1 MTDSSNDHQHFTQA
15 VVQLGELQEVVA
27 KQAIFNTR
35 GVKIIDK
42 GVAINAGL
50 YERLIQHKLS
60 APLEE
65 SVRSSTAVNG
75 ETLKRGAESIVND
88 IPFFS
93 RMVMD
98 DKTRKLLLN
107 VIETVPL
114 PDAMAFQLTVAQ
126 DVRPEIY
133 LHLLRTAL
141 TAAWLARTPHISRY
155 DLGMAAAAGLLHDIG
170 MLHVDP
176 LLLQPDRTLNRD
188 QRRQLYSH
196 PLVSTAL
203 VERHHQYSRE
213 VVRAVGE
220 HHEYLDG
227 SGYPR
232 NLSGDA
238 ISPLGRILAL
248 SQVVAAMFAPGRSA
262 PEMRLSVLLRMNTH
276 RYDNAMS
283 MRVVSLLQP
292 QLDVMGAEIP
302 RLDNTVELLGEI
314 DRLVGQWPLDLGQDA
329 TVSAARRDALALLA
343 NHAIQIRR
351 ALAGVGAVPDQ
362 LLQLGDAVLDEAVAT
377 ELTLLTHE
385 AAWQL
390 RALARQTR
398 RRWRAVATER
408 FPAVLQEWLDQV
420 DAVAARVSGIAATDG
435 AAEALES
442 VPATT

>member
-114 PDAMAFQLTVAQ
+114 PDAMALQLTVAQ

-133 LHLLRTAL
+133 LHLLRSAL
-141 TAAWLARTPHISRY
+141 TAAWLARTPHITRY
-155 DLGMAAAAGLLHDIG
+155 DLGMAAAGGLLHDIG

-176 LLLQPDRTLNRD
+176 LLLQPDRTLKRD

-196 PLVSTAL
+196 PMVSTAL

-362 LLQLGDAVLDEAVAT
+362 LLQLGDAVLDEAVAN

-385 AAWQL
+385 ASWQL

-398 RRWRAVATER
+398 RRWRAVEIGRAH
-408 FPAVLQEWLDQV
+408 V
-420 DAVAARVSGIAATDG
+420 
-435 AAEALES
+435 
-442 VPATT
+442 

>member
-1 MTDSSNDHQHFTQA
+1 MTDTSADHQYFANA
-15 VVQLGELQEVVA
+15 VVQLGEKRDVVA
-27 KQAIFNTR
+27 TQAIFNAQ

-42 GVAINAGL
+42 GVAINSAL
-50 YERLIQHKLS
+50 YERLMRHQLA

-65 SVRSSTAVNG
+65 SVRSSSTVKG
-75 ETLKRGAESIVND
+75 ETLKNSAEAIMRD
-88 IPFFS
+88 TPFFG
-93 RMVMD
+93 RMASD
-98 DKTRKLLLN
+98 DKTRKILLN
-107 VIETVPL
+107 VIETIPL
-114 PDAMAFQLTVAQ
+114 PDAMAFQLTVAR

-141 TAAWLARTPHISRY
+141 TAAWLTRTPMGSRF
-155 DLGMAAAAGLLHDIG
+155 DLGMAAAGGLLHDVG

-176 LLLQPDRTLNRD
+176 LLLQPERTLNRN

-203 VERHHQYSRE
+203 LERHHQYSRD

-238 ISPLGRILAL
+238 ISPLGKILSL
-248 SQVVAAMFAPGRSA
+248 SQVVAAMFAPGRGA

-276 RYDNAMS
+276 RYDSTMAMQ
-283 MRVVSLLQP
+283 VVALLRP

-302 RLDNTVELLGEI
+302 RLEDPVGLLGEI
-314 DRLVGQWPLDLGQDA
+314 DDLVGQWPLNIEAQLVAND
-329 TVSAARRDALALLA
+329 ARRSALGLLA

-351 ALAGVGAVPDQ
+351 ALAAVGAVPDQ
-362 LLQLGDAVLDEAVAT
+362 LSQLGDAALDEAVSI

-398 RRWRAVATER
+398 QRWRLLASEQ
-408 FPAVLQEWLDQV
+408 FPDQLQSWLDEV
-420 DAVAARVSGIAATDG
+420 EAFATRVSGVAATHGVSED
-435 AAEALES
+435 A
-442 VPATT
+442 

>member
-1 MTDSSNDHQHFTQA
+1 MTDTSTDHQHFAEA
-15 VVQLGELQEVVA
+15 VVQLGEKQDVVA
-27 KQAIFNTR
+27 TQAIFNTQ
-35 GVKIIDK
+35 GVKIIEK
-42 GVAINAGL
+42 GVAINLGL
-50 YERLIQHKLS
+50 YERLMGHKLS

-65 SVRSSTAVNG
+65 SVHSANSVSGDTIRRS
-75 ETLKRGAESIVND
+75 AEAIMRD
-88 IPFFS
+88 TPFFG
-93 RMVMD
+93 RMASD

-114 PDAMAFQLTVAQ
+114 PDAMALQLTVAQ

-133 LHLLRTAL
+133 LHLVRTAL
-141 TAAWLARTPHISRY
+141 TAAWLAKTPHVSRY
-155 DLGMAAAAGLLHDIG
+155 DLGMAAAAGLLHDVG

-176 LLLQPDRTLNRD
+176 LLLQPERTLNRD

-196 PLVSTAL
+196 PLLSIAL
-203 VERHHQYSRE
+203 VERHHQYSRD

-238 ISPLGRILAL
+238 ISPLGRILSL

-276 RYDNAMS
+276 RYDPSMAMQ
-283 MRVVSLLQP
+283 VVALLRP
-292 QLDVMGAEIP
+292 QLDVMGAEMP
-302 RLDNTVELLGEI
+302 RLANPVDLLCEI
-314 DRLVGQWPLDLGQDA
+314 DRLVGQWPMD
-329 TVSAARRDALALLA
+329 SAASWQLSAPRREVLALLA

-351 ALAGVGAVPDQ
+351 ALAAVGAVPDQ
-362 LLQLGDAVLDEAVAT
+362 LSQLGDAARDETVLA

-390 RALARQTR
+390 RALARQAR
-398 RRWRAVATER
+398 RRWRAVAGEQ
-408 FPAVLQEWLDQV
+408 FPAALQQWLDQV
-420 DAVAARVSGIAATDG
+420 DAVAVRISGVTDVSADT
-435 AAEALES
+435 
-442 VPATT
+442 

>member
-1 MTDSSNDHQHFTQA
+1 MTDTPADHQYFANA
-15 VVQLGELQEVVA
+15 VVQLGEKRDVVA
-27 KQAIFNTR
+27 TQAIFNAQ

-42 GVAINAGL
+42 GVAINSGL
-50 YERLIQHKLS
+50 YERLMGHRLA

-65 SVRSSTAVNG
+65 SVRSSSTVKG
-75 ETLKRGAESIVND
+75 ETLKNSAEAIMRD
-88 IPFFS
+88 TPFFG
-93 RMVMD
+93 RMASD
-98 DKTRKLLLN
+98 DKTRKILLN
-107 VIETVPL
+107 VIETIPL
-114 PDAMAFQLTVAQ
+114 PDAMAFQLTVAR
-126 DVRPEIY
+126 DIRPEIY
-133 LHLLRTAL
+133 LHLVRTAL
-141 TAAWLARTPHISRY
+141 TAAWLTRSPMGSRF
-155 DLGMAAAAGLLHDIG
+155 DLGMAAAGGLLHDVG

-176 LLLQPDRTLNRD
+176 LLLQPERTLNRD

-203 VERHHQYSRE
+203 LERHHQYSRD

-232 NLSGDA
+232 NLSGDG
-238 ISPLGRILAL
+238 ISPLGKILSL

-276 RYDNAMS
+276 RYDSTMAMQ
-283 MRVVSLLQP
+283 VVALLRP

-302 RLDNTVELLGEI
+302 RLENPVGLLGEI
-314 DRLVGQWPLDLGQDA
+314 DDLVGQWPLNIGEQLA
-329 TVSAARRDALALLA
+329 ANEARRNALALLA

-351 ALAGVGAVPDQ
+351 ALAAVGAVPDQ
-362 LLQLGDAVLDEAVAT
+362 LSQLGDAALDEAVSI

-398 RRWRAVATER
+398 QRWRLLASEQFPTE
-408 FPAVLQEWLDQV
+408 LQSWLDEV
-420 DAVAARVSGIAATDG
+420 EAFATRVSGVAATHGVSED
-435 AAEALES
+435 A
-442 VPATT
+442 